1 MFSTEQPI
9 DTPTPEAKP
18 FKQKIELEVEFDTS
32 NKEVKASKFEGLLQF
47 ADVIDAYRLFP
58 RAFIGT
64 YLYLLIEVT
73 QWFMTIP
80 EPNAS
85 QAGLISV
92 VVGAG
97 AAWFGLYTS
106 TGSARK
112 VKSIKTS

>member
-1 MFSTEQPI
+1 MFSEQSI
-9 DTPTPEAKP
+9 NTPTPEAKP
-18 FKQKIELEVEFDTS
+18 LKQKIELEVEFDTTQ
-32 NKEVKASKFEGLLQF
+32 KEVTPTKFSTLLQF
-47 ADVIDAYRLFP
+47 ADVIDAFRIFP

-64 YLYLLIEVT
+64 YLFLLIEVT

-106 TGSARK
+106 TGSGRQ
-112 VKSIKTS
+112 VKSIKTNK

>member
-1 MFSTEQPI
+1 MTEEVIAQPI
-9 DTPTPEAKP
+9 K
-18 FKQKIELEVEFDTS
+18 KKLELEVEFDTTT
-32 NKEVKASKFEGLLQF
+32 KETKPSRFEALLEF
-47 ADVIDAYRLFP
+47 ADVIDAYRIFP
-58 RAFIGT
+58 RAFIAT
-64 YLYLLIEVT
+64 YLYLLIETT
-73 QWFMTIP
+73 QWFMSIP

-112 VKSIKTS
+112 VKSIKTN

>member
-1 MFSTEQPI
+1 MTEEVVVQPI
-9 DTPTPEAKP
+9 K
-18 FKQKIELEVEFDTS
+18 KKLELEVEFDTTT
-32 NKEVKASKFEGLLQF
+32 KEHKPSRFEALLEF

-58 RAFIGT
+58 RAFIAT
-64 YLYLLIEVT
+64 YLYLLIET
-73 QWFMTIP
+73 TKWFMTIS

-112 VKSIKTS
+112 VKSIKTN

>member
-1 MFSTEQPI
+1 MTE
-9 DTPTPEAKP
+9 EASAVPVIEK
-18 FKQKIELEVEFDTS
+18 KKLQVEIELDTTQ
-32 NKEVKASKFEGLLQF
+32 KAPEHNRFEPLLQF

-64 YLYLLIEVT
+64 YLYLLIQTT

-112 VKSIKTS
+112 VKSIKTN

>member
-1 MFSTEQPI
+1 MDTEEVFMTEETTPAPI
-9 DTPTPEAKP
+9 K
-18 FKQKIELEVEFDTS
+18 KKLELELELDTTT
-32 NKEVKASKFEGLLQF
+32 KEVLPNRFESLLEF
-47 ADVIDAYRLFP
+47 ADVLDAYRLFP
-58 RAFIGT
+58 RAFIGV
-64 YLYLLIEVT
+64 YLYLLIETV

-112 VKSIKTS
+112 VKSIKTN

>member
-1 MFSTEQPI
+1 MTEE
-9 DTPTPEAKP
+9 TTETAVPTVEK
-18 FKQKIELEVEFDTS
+18 KKLQVEIELDTTQKTAVV
-32 NKEVKASKFEGLLQF
+32 NKFETLMQF
-47 ADVIDAYRLFP
+47 ADVIDAYRIFP

-64 YLYLLIEVT
+64 YLYLLIET
-73 QWFMTIP
+73 TKWFMTIP
-80 EPNAS
+80 EPNPS

-112 VKSIKTS
+112 VKSIKTN

>member
-1 MFSTEQPI
+1 MTE
-9 DTPTPEAKP
+9 EAAVPVIEK
-18 FKQKIELEVEFDTS
+18 KKLQVEIELDTTQ
-32 NKEVKASKFEGLLQF
+32 KAPEHNRFEPLLQF

-64 YLYLLIEVT
+64 YLYLLIQTT

-112 VKSIKTS
+112 VKSIKTN